1 MACFLGID
9 LGTSGVKVVVVDEIG
24 RVFSK
29 SSERYRIYS
38 PHPGW
43 AEQDPEEWWMAT
55 VKAVNKVLDQTA
67 LNSLQIQGVVISGQ
81 THGTVSLDKNFH
93 PLRRA
98 IIWMDQRSIS
108 QVKKLRGKFRRRLT
122 HITGLPIACGF
133 MVPSLLWIRE
143 NEPFIWDRIY
153 KVILPKDYI
162 QLKLS
167 GV

>member
-1 MACFLGID
+1 
-9 LGTSGVKVVVVDEIG
+9 
-24 RVFSK
+24 
-29 SSERYRIYS
+29 
-38 PHPGW
+38 
-43 AEQDPEEWWMAT
+43 MAT

-122 HITGLPIACGF
+122 HITGLPIACSF
-133 MVPSLLWIRE
+133 MVPALWFPLFCGLERTNLSSGIEYTRL
-143 NEPFIWDRIY
+143 FS
-153 KVILPKDYI
+153 PKI
-162 QLKLS
+162 IFS
-167 GV
+167 